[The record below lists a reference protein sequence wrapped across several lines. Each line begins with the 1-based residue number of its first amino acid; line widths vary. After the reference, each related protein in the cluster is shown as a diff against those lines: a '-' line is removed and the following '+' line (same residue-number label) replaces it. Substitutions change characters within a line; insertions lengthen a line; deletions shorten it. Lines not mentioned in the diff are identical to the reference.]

1 MNNKTKQLVT
11 MAVFIALSMIGA
23 VIKINGS
30 IALDA
35 LPAFLGSIML
45 GPVAGGIIG
54 CIGHLMSAGFAGFY
68 LSLPMHLLIAFEML
82 VIVAIFGKVYRDGN
96 KVVAIVLGIVLNG
109 PVATFLASQLAS
121 ILGAEFA
128 GMAMF
133 YAFIV
138 PLTIAAAVNVILAS
152 IVYEGIKKARKE

>member
-23 VIKINGS
+23 MIKINGS

-35 LPAFLGSIML
+35 LPAFLGSIIL

-54 CIGHLMSAGFAGFY
+54 CIGHLMSAGFAGFP
-68 LSLPMHLLIAFEML
+68 LSLPMHLLVAGEML

-96 KVVAIVLGIVLNG
+96 KLVAIVLGIVLNG

>member
-1 MNNKTKQLVT
+1 MNNNTKKLVT

-23 VIKINGS
+23 MIKINGS

-35 LPAFLGSIML
+35 LPAFLGSIIL
-45 GPVAGGIIG
+45 GPLAGGIIG
-54 CIGHLMSAGFAGFY
+54 CIGHLMSAGFAGFP
-68 LSLPMHLLIAFEML
+68 LSLPMHLLVAAEML
-82 VIVAIFGKVYRDGN
+82 VIVAIFGKLYRDGSR
-96 KVVAIVLGIVLNG
+96 VIAILIGIVLNG
-109 PVATFLASQLAS
+109 PVATFFASQLAS
-121 ILGAEFA
+121 VLGMGFA

-133 YAFIV
+133 YALIV